1 MENCG
6 VIMGWLLGVL
16 KKRPINGY
24 VLDPAKV
31 KLLLHF
37 DGSLVDSSQNNHTMT
52 SGGNVSISTSVP
64 KFGTGKLQFGYTP
77 TRDGFV
83 KSPNIF
89 DFGNK
94 RPFTISFFYRGG
106 DGNGCFFT
114 TRDSSTYTPMEFAS
128 GGNLLV
134 GNAALSDWTFVPV
147 DMNSTPTAYQHCA
160 VVGDGTNIK
169 VYRDGSLVATTPH
182 PSWASASWFIQL
194 GKNGDSQYSNGGM
207 DEFLLYDDV
216 IWTTNFTPPDAP
228 FSY

>member
-1 MENCG
+1 MF
-6 VIMGWLLGVL
+6 LLNPFVFSQSGF
-16 KKRPINGY
+16 

-37 DGSLVDSSQNNHTMT
+37 DGNFNDSSPNNHTMT

-64 KFGTGKLQFGYTP
+64 KFGTGKLQFGNP
-77 TRDGFV
+77 PRDGFV

-94 RPFTISFFYRGG
+94 RPFTISFFYRDG
-106 DGNGCFFT
+106 DGNGFFFAT
-114 TRDSSTYTPMEFAS
+114 SDSPTYTPILFGR
-128 GGNLLV
+128 GGYFFV
-134 GNAALSDWTFVPV
+134 GNAELSGWTVV
-147 DMNSTPTAYQHCA
+147 EADMFIIPIAYKHCA

-182 PSWASASWFIQL
+182 PSWESASCLIQL
-194 GKNGDSQYSNGGM
+194 GGGSPYSSEGGM

-216 IWTTNFTPPDAP
+216 LWTSNFTPPTAP
-228 FSY
+228 FTY

>member
-1 MENCG
+1 MF
-6 VIMGWLLGVL
+6 LLNPFVFAQSQS
-16 KKRPINGY
+16 GY
-24 VLDPAKV
+24 PLDPAKV

-37 DGSLVDSSQNNHTMT
+37 DGNYNDSSPNNHTMT
-52 SGGNVSISTSVP
+52 SGGNVSISTSEP
-64 KFGTGKLQFGYTP
+64 KFGSGKLQFGDTP

-114 TRDSSTYTPMEFAS
+114 THESSLYTPMVFAR
-128 GGNLLV
+128 GANLLV
-134 GNAALSDWTFVPV
+134 GNAALNDFTFVPIN
-147 DMNSTPTAYQHCA
+147 MLLSPTAYRHGA

-169 VYRDGSLVATTPH
+169 VYRDGSLIATTPH
-182 PSWASASWFIQL
+182 PNWASASWLIQL
-194 GKNGDSQYSNGGM
+194 GKGGGSYSDGGM

-216 IWTTNFTPPDAP
+216 LWTSDFTPPDAP
-228 FSY
+228 FTY

>member
-1 MENCG
+1 MF
-6 VIMGWLLGVL
+6 LLNPFVFAQSQSGFA
-16 KKRPINGY
+16 
-24 VLDPAKV
+24 LDPAKI

-52 SGGNVSISTSVP
+52 SGGNVSISTSEP
-64 KFGTGKLQFGYTP
+64 KFGSGKLQFGDTP

-89 DFGNK
+89 DFGNN

-106 DGNGCFFT
+106 DVNGCFFT
-114 TRDSSTYTPMEFAS
+114 TRDSPIYTPMEFGR

-134 GNAALSDWTFVPV
+134 SDPLGGWTFVSVYMPI
-147 DMNSTPTAYQHCA
+147 SQTAYQHCA

-169 VYRDGSLVATTPH
+169 VYRDGSLIATTPH
-182 PSWASASWFIQL
+182 PNWASASRFIQL
-194 GKNGDSQYSNGGM
+194 GKDGDSNYSNGGM
-207 DEFLLYDDV
+207 DEFLLYDGAL
-216 IWTTNFTPPDAP
+216 WTSNFTPPDAP

>member
-1 MENCG
+1 M
-6 VIMGWLLGVL
+6 IMGWLLGVL

-37 DGSLVDSSQNNHTMT
+37 DGNYNDSSQNNHTMM
-52 SGGNVSISTSVP
+52 SGGNVSISTSEP
-64 KFGTGKLQFGYTP
+64 KFGSGKLQFGDTP

-106 DGNGCFFT
+106 DGGDGCFFT
-114 TRDSSTYTPMEFAS
+114 TRDSPTYTPMEFTR
-128 GGNLLV
+128 GGNLRV
-134 GNAALSDWTFVPV
+134 GNAALSGWTFVPV
-147 DMNSTPTAYQHCA
+147 DMGFSSIAYNHCA

-169 VYRDGSLVATTPH
+169 VYWDGSLIATTPH
-182 PSWASASWFIQL
+182 PNWASASRFIQL
-194 GKNGDSQYSNGGM
+194 GKDGDSSYSNGGM

>member
-1 MENCG
+1 MR
-6 VIMGWLLGVL
+6 LLGVL
-16 KKRPINGY
+16 GRMVSSGY
-24 VLDPAKV
+24 PLDPAKV

-37 DGSLVDSSQNNHTMT
+37 DGNFTDSSPNNHTMT

-64 KFGTGKLQFGYTP
+64 KFGSGKLQFGGTP

-94 RPFTISFFYRGG
+94 RPFTISFFYRDG

-114 TRDSSTYTPMEFAS
+114 TSDSSIYTPMVFGR
-128 GGNLLV
+128 GGYLVV
-134 GNAALSDWTFVPV
+134 GNAALSGLTFVPA
-147 DMNSTPTAYQHCA
+147 DMNITTTAYQHGA

-182 PSWASASWFIQL
+182 PSWASDSWPIQL
-194 GKNGDSQYSNGGM
+194 GYVYPFSSNGGM
-207 DEFLLYDDV
+207 DEFLLYDGV
-216 IWTTNFTPPDAP
+216 LWTADFTPPDAP

>member
-1 MENCG
+1 MF
-6 VIMGWLLGVL
+6 LLNPFVFAQS
-16 KKRPINGY
+16 GY
-24 VLDPAKV
+24 PLDPAQSGYPLDPAKV

-37 DGSLVDSSQNNHTMT
+37 DGNYNDSSPNNHTMT
-52 SGGNVSISTSVP
+52 SGGNVSISTSEP
-64 KFGTGKLQFGYTP
+64 KFGSGKLQFGDTP

-114 TRDSSTYTPMEFAS
+114 TRDSPTETPMEFARGS
-128 GGNLLV
+128 TILV
-134 GNAALSDWTFVPV
+134 GNAALSGWTFVSA
-147 DMNSTPTAYQHCA
+147 DMSISSTAYQHCA

-169 VYRDGSLVATTPH
+169 VYRDGSLIATTPH
-182 PSWASASWFIQL
+182 PNWASASWLIQL
-194 GKNGDSQYSNGGM
+194 GKDGGPFSSNGGM
-207 DEFLLYDDV
+207 DEFLLYDGV
-216 IWTTNFTPPDAP
+216 LWTSNFTPPDAP

>member
-1 MENCG
+1 MFP
-6 VIMGWLLGVL
+6 LGVL
-16 KKRPINGY
+16 GRRVSSGY
-24 VLDPAKV
+24 ALDPAKV

-37 DGSLVDSSQNNHTMT
+37 DGNYNDSSPNNHTMT
-52 SGGNVSISTSVP
+52 SGGNVSISTSEP
-64 KFGTGKLQFGYTP
+64 KFGSGKLQFGDTP

-89 DFGNK
+89 DFGNN

-114 TRDSSTYTPMEFAS
+114 TRDSPIYTPMEFTR
-128 GGNLLV
+128 GGTLRV
-134 GNAALSDWTFVPV
+134 GNATWNGWAFVSVYMPIA
-147 DMNSTPTAYQHCA
+147 PIAYRHCA

-169 VYRDGSLVATTPH
+169 VYQEGSLVATTPH
-182 PSWASASWFIQL
+182 PNWVSSSWFIQL
-194 GKNGDSQYSNGGM
+194 GKDGDSNYSNGGM

-216 IWTTNFTPPDAP
+216 LWTANFTPPDAP